1 MLSIVEL
8 TKEYRINSRTGNG
21 NKIKAV
27 DNVSLHFERG
37 KCYALVGES
46 GSGKSTLAKILIGLE
61 TPTQGK
67 ILYCGADVAY
77 LSGNERLRMRRNI
90 KMVFQ
95 NSKSA
100 LNPRWLVCDSIAE
113 PLVNRHELDKA
124 GRMRR
129 IKEYL
134 ELVHLPQT
142 TWCKHP
148 HELSGGEQTRVCI
161 ARALIT
167 EPEFLIMDESVSG
180 LDATIKKQIL
190 DLMLSI
196 RSEIQCSY
204 LFITHDIEA
213 AFYIADNI
221 AVMKA
226 GQIIE
231 SVADIRSLGELREDY
246 SKLLVSSLPDIR
258 NILLGTQSDDKT
270 AVYAEPPLPL

>member
-1 MLSIVEL
+1 MLSIVDL
-8 TKEYRINSRTGNG
+8 TKEYRINGRSGNG

-27 DNVSLHFERG
+27 DNVSLHFESG

-67 ILYCGADVAY
+67 ILYRGADIAH

-100 LNPRWLVCDSIAE
+100 LNPRWSVCDSIAE

-142 TWCKHP
+142 ALCKRP

-180 LDATIKKQIL
+180 LDTTIKKQIL

-196 RSEIQCSY
+196 RKEIHCTY
-204 LFITHDIEA
+204 LFITHDVKA
-213 AFYIADNI
+213 ALYVCDNI
-221 AVMKA
+221 AVMKD
-226 GQIIE
+226 GKIIE
-231 SVADIRSLGELREDY
+231 AVADIQSPDELKEEY
-246 SKLLVSSLPDIR
+246 SKLLVDSLP
-258 NILLGTQSDDKT
+258 NVELLAMEHASILT
-270 AVYAEPPLPL
+270 